1 MNNIETEF
9 TQLVKK
15 HKSTIYTVCYM
26 FSSDPDE
33 VSDLFQET
41 LINLWKGF
49 PKFRGESKPETWIYR
64 VALNTCISADRKK
77 QSQGERIPL
86 TMDINLYAD
95 TDDDSRQVQQLYKR
109 INRLGLV
116 DRAIVLM
123 WLENMS
129 YDEIGN
135 ILGISAQNVGVKLFR
150 IKEELKKM

>member
-33 VSDLFQET
+33 VNDLFQET

>member
-1 MNNIETEF
+1 MNDNELEF
-9 TQLVKK
+9 TQLVRQN
-15 HKSTIYTVCYM
+15 KSTIYTVCYM
-26 FSSDPDE
+26 FSNDQDE
-33 VSDLFQET
+33 VNDLFQET
-41 LINLWKGF
+41 LINIWKGF
-49 PKFRGESKPETWIYR
+49 SSFRGDSKPESWIYR

-77 QSQGERIPL
+77 KSQGERIPL

-95 TDDDSRQVQQLYKR
+95 TDDDSRQIQLLYKR

>member
-1 MNNIETEF
+1 MNNIELDF

-15 HKSTIYTVCYM
+15 QKGTIYTVCYM

-49 PKFRGESKPETWIYR
+49 PKFRGDSKPETWIYR

-95 TDDDSRQVQQLYKR
+95 NDDDSRQVQQLYKR